1 MIFEAGVF
9 DALFKHDVKLLQ
21 KSLEDLEKM
30 LQKGLTI
37 EEGIKA
43 LTEVY
48 KDGDI
53 FISALQKF
61 DIGTQK
67 EKLIRLTDVRDK
79 KEINKV
85 RSDLK
90 KRAEANPDRK
100 MLIFYAFAGHGMQ
113 VDGEQVVII
122 NQLNKRTA
130 FYEWWAAE
138 ADLRLMSKKYSN
150 TFNVGIFAC
159 CREVFN
165 PTKHCGLFQGTK
177 QEALHYFTDIVATR
191 IESLKAED
199 GKKKKEAIKKM
210 KDLQI

>member
-1 MIFEAGVF
+1 MQTNYFNADDAIAVIFEAGKF
-9 DALFKHDVKLLQ
+9 DSLYKHDVKLLQ
-21 KSLEDLEKM
+21 KSIIDLEEM
-30 LQKGLTI
+30 LKKGLKV

-53 FISALQKF
+53 FISAFQDF
-61 DIGTQK
+61 DIGTK
-67 EKLIRLTDVRDK
+67 EENLIRLTDVRDK
-79 KEINKV
+79 KIINKV
-85 RSDLK
+85 RNDLK
-90 KRAEANPDRK
+90 KRAGANPDLQ

-122 NQLNKRTA
+122 NQLDRKTA

-138 ADLRLMSKKYSN
+138 ADLRLMAKKYSN
-150 TFNVGIFAC
+150 TFSVGIFAC

-177 QEALHYFTDIVATR
+177 
-191 IESLKAED
+191 
-199 GKKKKEAIKKM
+199 
-210 KDLQI
+210 